1 MFDDPQSG
9 LDCDIC
15 LNNLLAVHNTQ
26 LLRTYGRADPRVRPL
41 AYLIK
46 RWAKRRR
53 LNNAAESTLSSYGY
67 LLMMIHYLQSLK
79 PPILPVLSLLPSN
92 WDGTDEGHC
101 EEGSADV
108 PQVHV
113 PSADGR
119 PCNVWFYQPS
129 DDKHGEALLR
139 AYGARNKMNLAQ
151 LFVGFFHHFAC
162 KFDYQRQ
169 VVCVRKKPPIILS
182 KEDKIQQD
190 SWRRHRRLSIEDP
203 FERYYDVAHPV
214 REHKHRLIRAEM
226 ARVFALCADASVR
239 STSPDELLADI
250 LQERIVP
257 VKPSPAEQ
265 PGAPKAAAGAQSATA
280 PPQWT
285 AQDAFPVLGARS

>member
-26 LLRTYGRADPRVRPL
+26 LLNTYGKADPRVRPL

-46 RWAKRRR
+46 RWAKRRK

-67 LLMMIHYLQSLK
+67 LLMMIHYLQSVQ
-79 PPILPVLSLLPSN
+79 PPILPVLSLLPSS
-92 WDGTDEGHC
+92 WDGTDDGHA
-101 EEGSADV
+101 EEGSPDLPAV
-108 PQVHV
+108 NV

-119 PCNVWFYQPS
+119 LCNVYFYQPA
-129 DDKHGEALLR
+129 DEQVGFALLNK
-139 AYGARNKMNLAQ
+139 YGAQNKMSLAQ

-162 KFDYQRQ
+162 RFDYQRQ
-169 VVCVRKKPPIILS
+169 VVCVRKKTLLG
-182 KEDKIQQD
+182 KDEKIEQD
-190 SWRRHRRLSIEDP
+190 QWRRHRRLSIEDP

-226 ARVFALCADASVR
+226 ARVFALWTDASTRGVNANELI
-239 STSPDELLADI
+239 STI

-257 VKPSPAEQ
+257 EKSEKPTTWN
-265 PGAPKAAAGAQSATA
+265 AQE
-280 PPQWT
+280 
-285 AQDAFPVLGARS
+285 AFPKLT